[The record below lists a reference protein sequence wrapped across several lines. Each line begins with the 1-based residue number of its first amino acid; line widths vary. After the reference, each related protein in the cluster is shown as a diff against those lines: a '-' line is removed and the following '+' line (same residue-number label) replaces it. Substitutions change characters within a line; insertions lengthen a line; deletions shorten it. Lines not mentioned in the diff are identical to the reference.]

1 MLGDHLPP
9 NVKYMQLEISAHSSL
24 CLVIGDPVSHSLSP
38 AMHNAAYAA
47 CSLPFVMGGAQ
58 VRSGTLADAMKG
70 VRALGIRGLA
80 VTMPHKVSIMDLLDE
95 IDPTAATIGA
105 VNTVVNNGGILTGFN
120 TDWIGILRPLE
131 KLTSLRG
138 KKVALLGA
146 GGAAQAALYACGS
159 QGASVTIFNRSLEK
173 ATTLAD
179 RFNVSVLP
187 LEKTDELAAFDI
199 IINTTSVGMAPEIDA
214 SPVPES
220 ALRREQ
226 IVFETIY
233 APVSTKLLRFSQRAG
248 ASTITGLDMFLE
260 QGAAQFHLHTGVKA
274 PRDEMEKILRRSLG
288 A

>member
-1 MLGDHLPP
+1 
-9 NVKYMQLEISAHSSL
+9 MQLEISAHSSL
-24 CLVIGDPVSHSLSP
+24 CLVIGDPISHSLSP

-58 VRSGTLADAMKG
+58 VRADALANALTG

-105 VNTVVNNGGILTGFN
+105 VNTVVNNNGKLIGFN

-131 KLTSLRG
+131 KLTSLRD

-173 ATTLAD
+173 AATLAE
-179 RFNVSVLP
+179 RFNASVLP
-187 LEKTDELAAFDI
+187 LERIEELSAFDI
-199 IINTTSVGMAPEIDA
+199 VINTTSVGMAPESDA
-214 SPVPES
+214 SPLPAS
-220 ALRREQ
+220 ALHREQ

-233 APVSTKLLRFSQRAG
+233 APVTTKLLQFGNRVG

-274 PRDEMEKILRRSLG
+274 PRGEMEKILRRSLG